1 MPSEAFVSA
10 GDSWLGANAA
20 RMDAPDLQAGPP
32 RRWSDEVEGI
42 RWLPRLIDKTRA
54 AIAGTLGSYLYGQ
67 SPIDREFLRA
77 LGLGHRAFAQ
87 IVRDASDDAAVVRA
101 LAARDAEG
109 LERARAWGASLQRR
123 HPVWMLGLDLDDG
136 RLPRYA
142 WLKPIANVGSDALTA
157 MVKRVRPSHAVDGA
171 ESR

>member
-10 GDSWLGANAA
+10 GDSYLGANAA
-20 RMDAPDLQAGPP
+20 RMSAPNLQAGPP
-32 RRWSDEVEGI
+32 RRWSDEIEGI

-54 AIAGTLGSYLYGQ
+54 AIAGTLGTYLYGQ
-67 SPIDREFLRA
+67 SPIDREFLGA
-77 LGLGHRAFAQ
+77 LGMGHREFAR
-87 IVRDASDDAAVVRA
+87 IVRDAPDDAAVVRA
-101 LAARDAEG
+101 LAARDAES
-109 LERARAWGASLQRR
+109 LARVRAWGASLQRR
-123 HPVWMLGLDLDDG
+123 HPMWMLGLDLDDG

-157 MVKRVRPSHAVDGA
+157 VVKRAWPSHAADGS